1 LKKEFILYGLGCANC
16 ASKME
21 GKIRQLNGVK
31 DASIDFVNKT
41 LMIDID
47 TDNYEIIFDEIE
59 RIILS
64 IEPDIIIKE
73 KTIKR
78 MLNKTLI
85 LVGLNCANC
94 AVKIERDIKNIYG
107 VKDASINLSS
117 QKLILTIDD
126 EKNWEDILSQI
137 KLIVNKYEPDVK
149 VEDKEIKVKT
159 NLNRETIFLV
169 LGTSLFLLAFLFK
182 NSLRQV
188 LFILSYIIIG
198 YDILLKAV
206 KNIKNGQVF
215 DENFLM
221 SIATIGAFIIGE
233 MPEAVSVMLFYK
245 VGETLQ
251 DLAVERSRKSIK
263 ALLDIRPDYANL
275 MVGHELKRVNPDDV
289 KIGDIIIVKAGEKV
303 PLDGIII
310 EGNSSLD
317 TSALTGESVLKDVV
331 VGDEVLA
338 GFINKSGVLKIK
350 VTKEFKASQV
360 NKILELVEGANRR
373 KAKTENFITKFA
385 RVYTPIVVLLALLIA
400 CVPPIILRQPFSPWI
415 YRALIFLVVSCP
427 CALVISIPLGFF
439 GGIGAASKN
448 GILVKGSNYLEALNY
463 VNMAVFDKTGTLTKG
478 KLRIKN
484 IRSEG
489 GIDKGKVLEYAA
501 YAEFYSNH
509 PIAQCIL
516 KEYGDIDKSGIKEHN
531 EISGFG
537 IEARIDDNEVLA
549 GNAKLMIDRGINIRE
564 DYDVGTKVYVAVD
577 GKFIGCIVIEDEIKE
592 DAKVT
597 IDSLKKMGIKTI
609 MLTGDHKD
617 VASDVAEKLGLDEY
631 YYGLLPDQKVEKL
644 EELEIQKENGKIIFV
659 GDGINDAPV
668 IARADIGIAMGALG
682 QDAAIEAADI
692 VIMNDQLK
700 NILTAMNI
708 AKKTKK
714 IVWQNI
720 YLALFVKILVM
731 IMASFGIANMWEA
744 VFADVGVA
752 LLAVLNSIRITR
764 G

>member
-1 LKKEFILYGLGCANC
+1 MKKEYILYGLGCANC

-21 GKIRQLNGVK
+21 VKIRQLNGVK

-47 TDNYEIIFDEIE
+47 GDNHEIIFDEIE

-73 KTIKR
+73 KTIKK

-94 AVKIERDIKNIYG
+94 AAKIEKDIKNIYG
-107 VKDASINLSS
+107 VKDASINLTS
-117 QKLILTIDD
+117 QKLVLTIDD
-126 EKNWEDILSQI
+126 EKNWEDILAQV
-137 KLIVNKYEPDVK
+137 KFIVNKYEPDVK
-149 VEDKEIKVKT
+149 VEDKEIKAK
-159 NLNRETIFLV
+159 LNINSEIIYLV
-169 LGTSLFLLAFLFK
+169 SGAVLFLLGYLFK
-182 NSLRQV
+182 NTLREL
-188 LFILSYIIIG
+188 LFILSYVLIG
-198 YDILLKAV
+198 HDILLKAF

-221 SIATIGAFIIGE
+221 SIATIGAFLIGE

-245 VGETLQ
+245 IGETLQ
-251 DLAVERSRKSIK
+251 DLAIERSRRSIK
-263 ALLDIRPDYANL
+263 SLLDIRPDFANL
-275 MVGHELKRVNPDDV
+275 VVGHEIKRVDPDDV
-289 KIGDIIIVKAGEKV
+289 KIGDFIIVKPGERI
-303 PLDGIII
+303 PLDGVVVK
-310 EGNSSLD
+310 GNSSVD
-317 TSALTGESVLKDVV
+317 TSALTGETILRDVSE
-331 VGDEVLA
+331 GDEVLG
-338 GFINKSGVLKIK
+338 GFINKSGLLKIK
-350 VTKEFKASQV
+350 VTKEFKASTV

-385 RVYTPIVVLLALLIA
+385 RVYTPIVVLAALLIA
-400 CVPPIILRQPFSPWI
+400 VIPPMILKEPFSSWV

-463 VNMAVFDKTGTLTKG
+463 VNMVVFDKTGTLTKG

-484 IRSEG
+484 IRAEG
-489 GIDKGKVLEYAA
+489 VIDKRKVLEYAA

-516 KEYGDIDKSGIKEHN
+516 KEYGVIDKTRIKEHK

-537 IEARIDDNEVLA
+537 IEAKIDDKEVLV
-549 GNAKLMIDRGINIRE
+549 GSAKLMIDRGISIRE
-564 DYDVGTKVYVAVD
+564 DYEVGTKVYVAVD

-592 DAKVT
+592 DAKET
-597 IDSLKKMGIKTI
+597 ILLLKKMGIKPI
-609 MLTGDHKD
+609 MLTGDHRD
-617 VASDVAEKLGLDEY
+617 VASDVAEKLDIDEY
-631 YYGLLPDQKVEKL
+631 YYGLLPDEKVEKL
-644 EELEIQKENGKIIFV
+644 EELEIEGENGKIVFV

-692 VIMNDQLK
+692 VIMNDQIK

-714 IVWQNI
+714 VVWQNI
-720 YLALFVKILVM
+720 CLALFVKVLVM
-731 IMASFGIANMWEA
+731 VMASFGVANMWEA

-752 LLAVLNSIRITR
+752 LLAVLNSIRIIR